1 MERWL
6 SKSRVLLGLCVV
18 LLVAALNRR
27 DPMVYGMFLFLLV
40 VSVLGFVLPWLSLRS
55 MGLRLASADHAE
67 IIEGRGCDLQFELA
81 RTSFWP
87 AFMVNIETEWAWAS
101 RRIVLSQTV
110 PMVRKGTALAPGHSV
125 RFPCRGHYRL
135 VAVRLSSGFPLGLV
149 CAHRSMACPDVAVH
163 VLPQA
168 QPVHWPLSWE
178 VSADPQGER
187 VTRQMGPSF
196 ELGMLRTYEHGE
208 PLRRVSWRASARVG
222 ELVVQ
227 HYQESGV
234 FRLRVAVDA
243 PGRPALGDPGS
254 AGEQAVRL
262 AAGVCAAAQQHGA
275 QCLLYLDP
283 DAEPVQDAAQVR
295 RVLAQAQPGEHH
307 ALALTVARM
316 AAQARPG
323 EQVAVVV
330 AADLGLPELQAC
342 LSGLIG
348 RGCNA
353 VVCIAL
359 GRQPTGLQVAHA
371 QALQKAAQ
379 QAGFATFMEAP

>member
-55 MGLRLASADHAE
+55 MGLRLASAENSE
-67 IIEGRGCDLQFELA
+67 IIEGMDCDLQFELT

-110 PMVRKGTALAPGHSV
+110 PMVRRGTAPAPGRSV

-149 CAHRSMACPDVAVH
+149 CAHRTMDCPDVAVH
-163 VLPQA
+163 VVPQA

-196 ELGMLRTYEHGE
+196 ELGMLRTYQHGE

-234 FRLRVAVDA
+234 FRLRVVVDA
-243 PGRPALGDPGS
+243 PVRPALGDPGS

-262 AAGVCAAAQQHGA
+262 AAGVCAAAQQHGV

-283 DAEPVQDAAQVR
+283 DSEPVQDAALVR
-295 RVLAQAQPGEHH
+295 QALAQAQPGENHAF
-307 ALALTVARM
+307 ALAVAKM
-316 AAQARPG
+316 AAQAMPG
-323 EQVAVVV
+323 EQVAVVL
-330 AADLGLPELQAC
+330 AADMGLPEMQDG

-348 RGCNA
+348 RGCSA

-359 GRQPTGLQVAHA
+359 GRQRTGLQVAHA
-371 QALQKAAQ
+371 KALQKAAR

>member
-55 MGLRLASADHAE
+55 MGLRLASAENSE
-67 IIEGRGCDLQFELA
+67 IIEGMDCDLQFELT

-110 PMVRKGTALAPGHSV
+110 PMVRRGTAPAPGRSV

-149 CAHRSMACPDVAVH
+149 CAHRTMDCPDVAVH
-163 VLPQA
+163 VVPQA

-196 ELGMLRTYEHGE
+196 ELGMLRTYQHGE

-234 FRLRVAVDA
+234 FRLRVVVDA

-262 AAGVCAAAQQHGA
+262 AAGVCAAAQQHGV

-283 DAEPVQDAAQVR
+283 DSEPVQDAALVR
-295 RVLAQAQPGEHH
+295 QALAQAQPGENHAF
-307 ALALTVARM
+307 ALAVAKM
-316 AAQARPG
+316 AAQAMPG
-323 EQVAVVV
+323 EQVAVVL
-330 AADLGLPELQAC
+330 AADMGLPEMQAG

-348 RGCNA
+348 RGCSA

-359 GRQPTGLQVAHA
+359 GRQRTGPQVAHA
-371 QALQKAAQ
+371 EALQKAAR